1 MKHTIS
7 MPSLFSVLM
16 CQTSCSSS
24 LPAVTHPTEPGS
36 YSTGDWK
43 YVHTVSGDNLKH
55 RQGLLSYKSKQVVQ
69 PMGTFLD
76 TPLGK
81 FMSFDNLRGGQV
93 GYNTGWLMTVFI
105 HDTKRSNVVA
115 PVFLSD
121 GSVNPEVLQQLP
133 IKKTDVNEIKIDQIT
148 KPSTATE

>member
-1 MKHTIS
+1 MKQTIS
-7 MPSLFSVLM
+7 MLSVCGILM
-16 CQTSCSSS
+16 CLISCSSS
-24 LPAVTHPTEPGS
+24 SPVVTHPTEPGS
-36 YSTGDWK
+36 HITGDWK
-43 YVHTVSGDNLKH
+43 YMHTVSGDSLKH
-55 RQGLLSYKSKQVVQ
+55 RQGILSYKGKQIIQ
-69 PMGTFLD
+69 PMGTVLD

-121 GSVNPEVLQQLP
+121 GIVNPEVLQQLP
-133 IKKTDVNEIKIDQIT
+133 IKKTDVKEITIDQIT
-148 KPSTATE
+148 KN